1 MRVLNYTNYVYYQ
14 NTYKGD
20 LIPSNKFEF
29 YARKATQ
36 FIKIN
41 TFERIDE
48 LNVSDEVQMCCCELA
63 ELEYRVSNTAKTD
76 GVTSEKVGEYSVSYE
91 SAQSIRDNKQKDM
104 KNVLKLWLADTGFLY
119 RGLC

>member
-1 MRVLNYTNYVYYQ
+1 MNYTDYVYYQ

-20 LIPSNKFEF
+20 LIPSNKFEL
-29 YARKATQ
+29 YSRKATRY
-36 FIKIN
+36 IKIN

-48 LNVSDEVQMCCCELA
+48 LDIPDEVKMCCCELA
-63 ELEYRVSNTAKTD
+63 ELEYKADNIAKTD

-91 SAQSIRDNKQKDM
+91 SAQSIKDNKQKDM
-104 KNVLKLWLADTGFLY
+104 KNTLKLWLANTGLLY

>member
-1 MRVLNYTNYVYYQ
+1 MRVLNYTDYVYYQ

-20 LIPSNKFEF
+20 LIPSNKFEL
-29 YARKATQ
+29 YSRKATQ
-36 FIKIN
+36 YIKIN

-48 LNVSDEVQMCCCELA
+48 LDIPDEVKMCCCELA
-63 ELEYRVSNTAKTD
+63 ELEYKSDNIAKTD

-91 SAQSIRDNKQKDM
+91 STQTIRDNKQKDM
-104 KNVLKLWLADTGFLY
+104 RNVLKLWLANTGLLY